1 MSLQRI
7 QRANR
12 AGRMPLRAV
21 CKGIKML
28 FEIYNEKGRRLF
40 YTNSE
45 ECLPSKE
52 QINSMLNAGYKFKVD
67 GKPLLKKAINEFL
80 KGEKL

>member
-1 MSLQRI
+1 
-7 QRANR
+7 
-12 AGRMPLRAV
+12 
-21 CKGIKML
+21 ML

-40 YTNSE
+40 YTSSE

-52 QINSMLNAGYKFKVD
+52 QTNSMLNAGYKFKLD
-67 GKPLLKKAINEFL
+67 GKILSKRAVSELT